1 MALAA
6 HGHAAEQGGHTL
18 DRLRVNRVGLWLFFF
33 SESVI
38 FGLLLSARFYLEGI
52 NALEL
57 DQKLGLGITV
67 LLLMSSI
74 TAFTAET
81 AIARGNR
88 ALCGWMLLATIVMG
102 LLFAG
107 GVAYEWSSAHFAQDE
122 AFGTAFFAMTGLH
135 ATHVISGVAMLAL
148 SWIMLMRGHFNPKS
162 YWGIEGTVKYWH
174 FVDVVWVFFYP
185 ALYLVQGVH
194 SGGGH

>member
-6 HGHAAEQGGHTL
+6 HAQGAEHGSHGL

-38 FGLLLSARFYLEGI
+38 FGLLLSARFFLEGI
-52 NALEL
+52 EADHL
-57 DQKLGLGITV
+57 DQLLGLGITV
-67 LLLMSSI
+67 LLLASSI

-88 ALCGWMLLATIVMG
+88 SLCGWMLLATIVMG

-107 GVAYEWSSAHFAQDE
+107 GVAFEWSSAEFTKEE
-122 AFGTAFFAMTGLH
+122 AFGTAFFVMTGLH
-135 ATHVISGVAMLAL
+135 ATHVISGVGMLAMA
-148 SWIMLMRGHFNPKS
+148 WVMLLRGHFSPKS

-194 SGGGH
+194 S

>member
-6 HGHAAEQGGHTL
+6 HSPGAEHGSHGL

-38 FGLLLSARFYLEGI
+38 FGLLLSTRFYLEGI
-52 NALEL
+52 EAAHL
-57 DQKLGLGITV
+57 DQLLGLGITV
-67 LLLMSSI
+67 LLLTSSI
-74 TAFTAET
+74 TAYIAET
-81 AIARGNR
+81 AMARGNR
-88 ALCGWMLLATIVMG
+88 ALCSWMLLATIAQG

-107 GVAYEWSSAHFAQDE
+107 GVAYEWSAAEFTKDE

-135 ATHVISGVAMLAL
+135 ATHVISGVGMLAL
-148 SWIMLMRGHFNPKS
+148 AWIMLVRGHFSPSS

-185 ALYLVQGVH
+185 ALYLVQGV
-194 SGGGH
+194 GGTTTH